1 MRTLKDYIT
10 VGQLPLLAEKEYKD
24 ICSSLG
30 FTIENVDSSIDE
42 EQYTRL
48 QNDPK
53 IASALL
59 EQKAFKLNHD
69 YGVSYNQLLAEAQ
82 ETLDKAEANG
92 LVDEARPMRDVVS
105 KLTGERNVHGER
117 ELDIVSGRDNT
128 LLDGILNESQMDK
141 VSKLNFNI
149 EQNDEALKE
158 AYANKDDLNKTLEA
172 SRTFF
177 KKQRTKR
184 RLKKVEKTISKLR
197 NKQGK
202 LMGEQSRIVNA
213 AIEKYKK
220 IKETQMRE
228 YSKIIASNKEYV
240 ESVDKINT
248 SLKDI
253 DNDINLTNK
262 ELNDSSLD
270 KFQRKDLEKD
280 AKKLE
285 KEKESLLAEK
295 NRIDKMRKLQ
305 TRLKNLRNKTRVLGN
320 GVQMPTMT
328 PALMP

>member
-1 MRTLKDYIT
+1 
-10 VGQLPLLAEKEYKD
+10 
-24 ICSSLG
+24 
-30 FTIENVDSSIDE
+30 
-42 EQYTRL
+42 
-48 QNDPK
+48 
-53 IASALL
+53 
-59 EQKAFKLNHD
+59 
-69 YGVSYNQLLAEAQ
+69 
-82 ETLDKAEANG
+82 
-92 LVDEARPMRDVVS
+92 MRDVVS

-117 ELDIVSGRDNT
+117 ELDIVSGRNNT

-184 RLKKVEKTISKLR
+184 RLKKVEKTIAKLR

-285 KEKESLLAEK
+285 KEKGSLLAEK